1 MRIKLTLHQ
10 LEIFLSIAELR
21 SFTEAGRVLNVSQPA
36 LSRTI
41 RQIED
46 AVGVRLLDRDTRN
59 VKLSPAGQELLPVAK
74 RILAEFEGA
83 FGELAQFVEG
93 RSGRITVA
101 ALPSI
106 AAAILPAT
114 IKRFQ
119 SSHPQVDFA
128 IRDVLSGVIMSEVDE
143 GRADLGLTVRPSVSE
158 RLAYRSLV
166 SDDFVLVCRSD
177 DPLTAGEG
185 PLPWS
190 IFEGRRFVAMAESS
204 SVRAMTDAAFL
215 QASLA
220 VRSLYECEHIST
232 AGSLIAAGL
241 GVSALPRLT
250 LPLVA
255 FPCMSVRP
263 LAEPVMSRSI
273 GIVTRIGRSLSPAA
287 QSFFTALVEDAAQI
301 STSTSSSA

>member
-1 MRIKLTLHQ
+1 M
-10 LEIFLSIAELR
+10 
-21 SFTEAGRVLNVSQPA
+21 SQPA

-119 SSHPQVDFA
+119 SSHPQVDFT
-128 IRDVLSGVIMSEVDE
+128 IRDVLSGVIMTEVDE
-143 GRADLGLTVRPSVSE
+143 GRADLGLTVRPQVSE
-158 RLAYRSLV
+158 GLAYRPLV
-166 SDDFVLVCRSD
+166 SDDFVLVCRTD
-177 DPLTAGEG
+177 DPVAAEED

-190 IFEGRRFVAMAESS
+190 VFEGRRFVAMAESS

-215 QASLA
+215 QGSLA
-220 VRSLYECEHIST
+220 VKPLYECEHIST
-232 AGSLIAAGL
+232 ARSLIAAGL

-255 FPCMSVRP
+255 FPGMLVRP
-263 LAEPVMSRSI
+263 LVGPVLSRSI
-273 GIVTRIGRSLSPAA
+273 GVVTRIGRSLSPAA

-301 STSTSSSA
+301 SASSSGST